1 MKKDL
6 TGDTFVIDR
15 EMAEEIQKHMD
26 SNNTIFTDLMDEHH
40 IDSLVFQNYINS
52 YLTNPKPYDTIQSS
66 KARAE

>member
-40 IDSLVFQNYINS
+40 IDSLVF
-52 YLTNPKPYDTIQSS
+52 
-66 KARAE
+66 